1 MAKKEEE
8 SEPDEFLQENKVI
21 FKKYKPIV
29 KIDHGSFGN
38 IYKVI
43 RLNDQKEFAL
53 KIEKKNIPVKYL
65 ESEAYYLFNL
75 QKGYGFPKLISFGK
89 IKKYNILIET
99 LLGKSLYNMYFKT
112 ENKCNLADTCL
123 IGLQILERLEYIH
136 SQNLVYRDVK
146 PENFLIGIDDP
157 NIIYIIDF
165 GLCKKYRSSKTGKH
179 ILPGLT
185 KRFNGTISYVS
196 PNVFKGKEAS
206 RRDDLISLGYMLLYL
221 IRKSIPK
228 FPFFKDLNR
237 QQYYEILSFKE
248 SYDEGKLFKGLPQ
261 EINEYI
267 KYTKNLKFEQDPDY
281 SFLRSL
287 FTKMLSGISLDY
299 RNIKFSWID
308 PSKKELIGMTRKNS
322 SRRRSP
328 LSKLYK
334 RMIDKMITKRNL
346 KSTKYNINN
355 INNLSKSNQ
364 PNNIAVFNSF
374 CANNNINNLESMS
387 NDKNNLIINE
397 NNQFNI
403 IIPVNNIESYKYKN
417 YSSNNVVDHVSNMT
431 IGNTTQNYGKNRMN
445 PLNYISEKTNL
456 KYIGIFN
463 KNNIEKNNQINPN
476 KNFEIQKNIEIN
488 SIIYKKQLTS
498 KNGIHFR
505 KINPIINKMNN
516 NINNTLKIEKIQKT
530 NEHFANNIQTLRN
543 VNRMNKIKEIIH
555 LKNNFLNKENTKRK
569 IYNNKTMKKIKDDI
583 NENYFAD
590 FVRNN
595 HINYSNNLSKNNSNH
610 NYYNSEMS
618 YNK

>member
-1 MAKKEEE
+1 M
-8 SEPDEFLQENKVI
+8 
-21 FKKYKPIV
+21 
-29 KIDHGSFGN
+29 
-38 IYKVI
+38 
-43 RLNDQKEFAL
+43 
-53 KIEKKNIPVKYL
+53 
-65 ESEAYYLFNL
+65 
-75 QKGYGFPKLISFGK
+75 
-89 IKKYNILIET
+89 
-99 LLGKSLYNMYFKT
+99 
-112 ENKCNLADTCL
+112 
-123 IGLQILERLEYIH
+123 
-136 SQNLVYRDVK
+136 
-146 PENFLIGIDDP
+146 IGIDDP

-287 FTKMLSGISLDY
+287 FTKMLSRISLDY

-583 NENYFAD
+583 NEKYFAD

>member
-8 SEPDEFLQENKVI
+8 SEIDEFLQENKVI

-29 KIDHGSFGN
+29 KLDHGSFGD

-99 LLGKSLYNMYFKT
+99 LLGKSLYNIYFKT

-287 FTKMLSGISLDY
+287 FTKMLSRISLDY

-364 PNNIAVFNSF
+364 PNNITVFNSF

-431 IGNTTQNYGKNRMN
+431 IGNTTQNYGKNRIN

-595 HINYSNNLSKNNSNH
+595 HINYSNNLSINNSNR

-618 YNK
+618 YKK

>member
-8 SEPDEFLQENKVI
+8 SENDEFLQENTVI

-99 LLGKSLYNMYFKT
+99 LLGKSLYNIYFKT

-287 FTKMLSGISLDY
+287 FTKMLSRISLDY

-618 YNK
+618 YKK

>member
-99 LLGKSLYNMYFKT
+99 LLGKSLYNIYFKT

-287 FTKMLSGISLDY
+287 FTKMLSRISLDY

-431 IGNTTQNYGKNRMN
+431 IGNTTQNYGKNRIN

-583 NENYFAD
+583 NEKYFAD

-595 HINYSNNLSKNNSNH
+595 HINYSNNLSINNSNR

-618 YNK
+618 YKK